1 MLNKKERREVLAKL
15 AEMTAYGLTAKESRA
30 VHSSTMDFN
39 RGMAWGLEVAA
50 KAAGV
55 PESVI
60 WQVHEHVSAAVDA
73 EHLPCKVQQCRKCKH
88 CRVQEIAQDAAKVA
102 EAEIA
107 RRKAQGY

>member
-1 MLNKKERREVLAKL
+1 MLNKKERAEVLAKL
-15 AEMTAYGLTAKESRA
+15 AEMSIYGLTAKESRA

-39 RGMAWGLEVAA
+39 RGMEWGLEVAA

-55 PESVI
+55 QDMVVWKMREYI
-60 WQVHEHVSAAVDA
+60 EGAVAA
-73 EHLPCKVQQCRKCKH
+73 EHLPCKVQRCRKCKH
-88 CRVQEIAQDAAKVA
+88 CRVREIAQEAAKVA